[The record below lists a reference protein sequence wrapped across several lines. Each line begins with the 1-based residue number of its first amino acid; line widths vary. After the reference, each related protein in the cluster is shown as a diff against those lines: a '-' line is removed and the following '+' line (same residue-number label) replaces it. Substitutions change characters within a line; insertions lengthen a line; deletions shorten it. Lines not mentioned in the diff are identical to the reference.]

1 MHPALLLFLGATS
14 TLALPH
20 SDYNLPPPSNSPS
33 PSNSTSRSNAKSSL
47 TVISLA
53 SEGTPLTT
61 NIAGSCGKNGIATV
75 TVTKTEAS
83 RPSVAYSGSKSSS
96 GAGSN
101 VAGHSGSQSSYE
113 FGGHAAGIS
122 EHIKHTGPI
131 ETLRPVVH
139 WNVDT
144 KPAQNIIPVA
154 TGNGCPQYY
163 AQGAN
168 TDPKKAHIFGTMTY
182 FYKSPAVNLDYADH
196 ASSVSY
202 TGSSLVV
209 TIGSQLAYMYAQQSW
224 TVGMILNTHTT
235 DCDGEVG
242 KGCYWTV
249 TSLSFQA
256 GSRSVICGGS
266 ASQIENIIHSGEA
279 EWGVYEPARDGNG
292 GFGGFGSPSGPG
304 KASNGTGSGSSS
316 GSTTTS
322 TAISTSPSGSTSF
335 STSSLSSGSG
345 ISSASPSTASNI
357 PSASNL
363 PSGTNS
369 TLASNGTLAL
379 NSTLP
384 QTLDSFGPNATV
396 CQGPK
401 DTKYG
406 LPTACLGNLFD
417 LELDT
422 RLGFQGQSTEFQAW
436 LDTFAP
442 GNDDGNIEE
451 PSFERRSIKTA
462 RRLSKRDWLSGAINW
477 VAKKTTQAVT
487 FVQELKKKVGD
498 ATSIPGDFTTNM
510 AFQVPKAAAP
520 AEGKVIESPWGNS
533 ILLKAFGTQGTPETA
548 KPLTGYLNVFCV
560 DCGAKGSA
568 QLTGKAAFSPL
579 TGFTKGELG
588 MIVDLDVVLK
598 LGIDAQ
604 LQFKK
609 EFTNTLFELGL
620 PGLDFAVVK
629 VGPMVSLGSAVTLEA
644 AAKGRILAGAEF
656 GLKKAKV
663 TLDIMAPSKST
674 QSGWTPYFQPVFQ
687 AEGEIMLA
695 AELGLPIGLKC
706 GITVLSFKKSVAI
719 YDQPAIKAQ
728 AEVAASVGLTGANTL
743 AAGFKSTNGCTGI
756 STQISWR
763 NKIWVDVLDL
773 KTFDV
778 SDSGYHPLVQGC
790 IELPGVPASVA
801 PVDGEPS
808 ATPSDTPTDLDAD
821 PTATPTP
828 DPVDAAPITA
838 DPVVPADPAPIEKR
852 STQTLHFPKLQYN
865 QAITPRQTTNTP
877 PSQNTTSTILDLTA
891 RVVTNITNIDYID
904 IDIKPVPYN
913 RTDGYEFIRMI
924 SQDVNLLITS
934 CSNGNVYVQGING
947 TTPDVCSDLWGA
959 REDVT
964 STDGNSRVMH
974 YFKNTMDVV
983 GVSRLRVSTEDLLPK
998 TAVPIVLA
1006 PFDVSNLSD
1015 GGDSAFPLAAPAST
1029 TQPPITTSPL
1039 KRQLPSNSTTTN
1051 TAPTTETAA
1060 DETSNILFFAIDPT
1074 DTVFFTT
1081 VCTYIDHQVP
1091 RLFLVK
1097 DIDAGMAMLQSA
1109 DVEFSVTGGLVDT
1122 CFAMPLI
1129 QGSDAAGQYDGLD
1142 VSAGGDSVG
1151 GFLTADGVA

>member
-33 PSNSTSRSNAKSSL
+33 PSNSTSRSNPKSSL
-47 TVISLA
+47 TVTSLA
-53 SEGTPLTT
+53 SKGTPITT
-61 NIAGSCGKNGIATV
+61 PIAGSCGKNGIATV

-122 EHIKHTGPI
+122 EHIEHTGPI

-235 DCDGEVG
+235 DCGGEVG

-256 GSRSVICGGS
+256 GSRSIICGGS

-292 GFGGFGSPSGPG
+292 GFGGFGSPSGSG

-322 TAISTSPSGSTSF
+322 TATLTSPSGSTS
-335 STSSLSSGSG
+335 SPASSLSSGSRTP
-345 ISSASPSTASNI
+345 SASSSTASNI

-369 TLASNGTLAL
+369 TLTSNGTLAS

-808 ATPSDTPTDLDAD
+808 ATPSDTPTDLDTD

-877 PSQNTTSTILDLTA
+877 TSQNTTSTILDLTA

-904 IDIKPVPYN
+904 IDIKPAPYN
-913 RTDGYEFIRMI
+913 RTDGY
-924 SQDVNLLITS
+924 D
-934 CSNGNVYVQGING
+934 NGNVYVQGING